1 MRNHSLEDVSFYPSF
16 ISNSTLCN
24 FLDFVFENTVALEK
38 DNIFFLCLDV
48 LQISL
53 GLKVELNKSE

>member
-24 FLDFVFENTVALEK
+24 FPDFVFENTVALEK
-38 DNIFFLCLDV
+38 DNIFFYV
-48 LQISL
+48 LMCC
-53 GLKVELNKSE
+53 K